1 MGSIDAA
8 LVRNSIRL
16 SKRAGKQAHGVG
28 WLDSPPLTTGSVEGE
43 LPKGRELSLAWL
55 TGTVMTGL
63 VSVLLMGAALYVSF
77 RDLDSY
83 STASQA
89 LLVQKDK
96 PEGAL
101 TGAKRDRMRPRAE
114 TRSDLEL
121 VEASVK
127 MESNGR
133 TIIRNEQFTRLAAT
147 LAISRS
153 PLAEDIPDFDPSAV
167 FDEIRSQTNS
177 APEAEFYSSRV
188 EGEVAVTLLPVSA
201 ALVPAAFV
209 SDAQAAE
216 YVGSTLQT
224 LFEPDDQEVATLSY
238 VRSVGLATEAT
249 AGGDS
254 ASGLDAVTVLP
265 KTSLSGEG
273 GGRSEKIVTLH
284 EPSSLREP
292 LLRNGFTE
300 QSYQMIAATLKN
312 ILPALALPA
321 ESKLRILMGPS
332 RSSPIPIP
340 YRLSLYVRDREGRQ
354 LQHAA
359 TAALS
364 DGGRYVIGLPP
375 GEIEFPEE
383 DIEDVDVSG
392 LPTLYRS
399 IWETNRKHNIDDAAT
414 ARVIALFAYEV
425 DLTQKVSPGD
435 SLELLMTRSEKG
447 KAQLLYASLDTGSAR
462 RELFRFRAKDGSV
475 EYYGPDG
482 STGKRFLIRRP
493 LHGNGRL
500 SSRYGYRT
508 HPITKA
514 RRLHSGVDLASSRG
528 TPVYAGGDGTVKRA
542 QWVSGYGRFVEIDHV
557 NGYQT
562 RYAHMSRIAEGLKP
576 GMPVSQGQIVGYV
589 GSTGNSTGNHLHYEI
604 RINGRSVDPLSVKLP
619 RDKELQAASDAAF
632 SEKIAELRRLMAR
645 DGERALPE

>member
-1 MGSIDAA
+1 MGTINAA

-16 SKRAGKQAHGVG
+16 SKHAGRRAHGAG
-28 WLDSPPLTTGSVEGE
+28 WLDSAPLTTGSIEGE
-43 LPKGRELSLAWL
+43 LPKGRELSVAWL
-55 TGTVMTGL
+55 AGTVMTGL

-89 LLVQKDK
+89 LLVRKDK
-96 PEGAL
+96 PEDAPSGV
-101 TGAKRDRMRPRAE
+101 KRDRMRPRAE

-121 VEASVK
+121 LEAPVK
-127 MESNGR
+127 INANGR
-133 TIIRNEQFTRLAAT
+133 AIIRNEQFTRLAAT

-153 PLAEDIPDFDPSAV
+153 PLAEDIPDFDPSVV
-167 FDEIRSQTNS
+167 FNEVRSQPNV
-177 APEAEFYSSRV
+177 APETELYPSRV
-188 EGEVAVTLLPVSA
+188 EGEVAVTFLPVSA
-201 ALVPAAFV
+201 APVPTAFV
-209 SDAQAAE
+209 SDEQAVE

-224 LFEPDDQEVATLSY
+224 LVEPDDLEVASLSY
-238 VRSVGLATEAT
+238 VRNVGLVTET
-249 AGGDS
+249 AGSRDS
-254 ASGLDAVTVLP
+254 TSEIDAVTVLP
-265 KTSLSGEG
+265 KTSLPGEG

-284 EPSSLREP
+284 EPSSLRGP

-312 ILPALALPA
+312 LLPKLALPA

-332 RSSPIPIP
+332 RSSPLPIP
-340 YRLSLYVRDREGRQ
+340 YRLSLYVRERENGQ
-354 LQHAA
+354 LEHAA

-364 DGGRYVIGLPP
+364 DSGRYVIGLPP

-383 DIEDVDVSG
+383 DLEDVDVSG
-392 LPTLYRS
+392 LPTLYRA
-399 IWETNRKHNIDDAAT
+399 IWETNRKHNIDDAT
-414 ARVIALFAYEV
+414 TSGVIALFAYDL

-435 SLELLMTRSEKG
+435 SLELLMTRPTNG
-447 KAQLLYASLDTGSAR
+447 DAQLLYASLDTGSAK

-475 EYYGPDG
+475 EFYGPDG

-493 LHGNGRL
+493 LQGSGRL

-514 RRLHSGVDLASSRG
+514 RRLHSGVDLASSLG
-528 TPVYAGGDGTVKRA
+528 TPVYAGGDGIVKRA
-542 QWVSGYGRFVEIDHV
+542 QWVSGYGRFVEIEHV

-562 RYAHMSRIAEGLKP
+562 RYAHMSRIAEDLKP

-619 RDKELQAASDAAF
+619 RDRELQAASDAAF
-632 SEKIAELRRLMAR
+632 GENIAQLRRLMAQ
-645 DGERALPE
+645 DGARFEPE